1 MLTVMPD
8 APGLAASS
16 RRRGAKP
23 CTKLSG
29 MRPRFTFSAFRR
41 KIFA

>member
-1 MLTVMPD
+1 MLTAMAD
-8 APGLAASS
+8 APGAAASS

-23 CTKLSG
+23 CKKLPG
-29 MRPRFTFSAFRR
+29 VRRRFTFSAFRR